1 MYNTILRKFPK
12 DLYDKFS
19 GADNLFSTT
28 IFVLASAVL
37 KVARAIR
44 IPAFC
49 KGQCME

>member
-1 MYNTILRKFPK
+1 MLRKFPK
-12 DLYDKFS
+12 ELYDKFS

-44 IPAFC
+44 IPSSC
-49 KGQCME
+49 KGQCMD